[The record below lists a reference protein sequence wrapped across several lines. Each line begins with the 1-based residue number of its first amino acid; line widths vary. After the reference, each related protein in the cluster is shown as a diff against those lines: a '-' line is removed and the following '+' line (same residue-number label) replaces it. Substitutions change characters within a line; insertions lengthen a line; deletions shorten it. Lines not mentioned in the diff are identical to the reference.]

1 MAYLIGLD
9 QSTQSTKAFL
19 YDENATIVA
28 HAALPHHQLISAQGW
43 ISHDLNEI
51 YANVQAV
58 VKGLFHDGRHDPR
71 DVIGVAIT
79 NQRES
84 AAAWS
89 RRTGKPLSETVVWQ
103 DTRAKP
109 QCDQI
114 AKADSNADDLIK
126 GRTGLPLSPSF
137 TAAKFTWL
145 VENVPAVSQAAES
158 EDLCLGTMDAWLLF
172 QLTHGAAFKTEPS
185 NASRTTLM
193 DLDSRQWDPQLLEL
207 FKIPQAALP
216 QIVDSDSEFGFTDFD
231 GALPQAVPIHAML
244 GDSQA
249 ALFGQNGI
257 APGALKATY
266 GTGSSIMI
274 NAGTQRVN
282 SSAGLVASI
291 GWQTKGQ
298 STYVL
303 EGNVNYAGALIT
315 WLKDSLH
322 LIESANDTEALA
334 LAANPDDHTVIV
346 PAFTGLGAPYWAGDA
361 QAAILNMTA
370 ATKRP
375 EIVKAALDAISLQIN
390 AVIQAGQNDV
400 TTAFDTLRVDG
411 GPTHNAYL
419 MQRQSDLSQLT
430 LAVADQEDI
439 SAFGTVLMAGLRLQ
453 LFVPDRTYLHYQRYS
468 PKLDESARQG
478 VLRNWQHAVDTVVH
492 HA

>member
-28 HAALPHHQLISAQGW
+28 HAALPHHQLISPQGW

-51 YANVQAV
+51 YTNVQAV
-58 VKGLFHDGRHDPR
+58 VKALFHDGQHDPH
-71 DVIGVAIT
+71 DVIGAAIT

-89 RRTGKPLSETVVWQ
+89 RHTGEPLSQTVVWQ

-109 QCDQI
+109 QCDEI
-114 AKADSNADDLIK
+114 AQADLHADDLIK
-126 GRTGLPLSPSF
+126 ARTGLPLSPSF

-145 VENVPAVSQAAES
+145 LENVPAVAKAAEAD
-158 EDLCLGTMDAWLLF
+158 DLCFGTMDAWLLF

-193 DLDSRQWDPQLLEL
+193 DLDSRQWDPKLLEL

-216 QIVDSDSEFGFTDFD
+216 EIVDSDSEFGFTDFD
-231 GALPQAVPIHAML
+231 GALPQTVPIQAML

-249 ALFGQNGI
+249 ALFGQSGI

-282 SSAGLVASI
+282 SAAGLVTSI
-291 GWQTKGQ
+291 GWQTNGQ

-430 LAVADQEDI
+430 LEVADQEDI

-453 LFVPDRTYLHYQRYS
+453 LFVPDHTYLHYQRYS
-468 PKLDESARQG
+468 PKLDEAAREL
-478 VLRNWQHAVDTVVH
+478 VLQHWQHAVDTVVH